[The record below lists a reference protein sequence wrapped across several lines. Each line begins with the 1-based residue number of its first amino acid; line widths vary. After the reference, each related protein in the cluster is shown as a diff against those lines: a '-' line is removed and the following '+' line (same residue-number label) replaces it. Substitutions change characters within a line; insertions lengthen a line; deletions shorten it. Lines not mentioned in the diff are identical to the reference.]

1 QLTAVQRLQ
10 LLINELEEYEA
21 SKPSDKPTL
30 DQYIPWEEIERKRRL
45 RNWLLQVQH
54 EALQE
59 GDLPPSP
66 NLSLFNGDEGITME
80 QLDSMFSSFHSYMVF
95 IPPPK
100 ELQTPTSNTIAQA
113 GDKPTTLVYQRRPPG
128 SSSRHPK
135 KGRGRHQKAASS
147 TTKHPDRIILFHG
160 EEAKPLP
167 EPQIRADSYIFD
179 PSDEEGG
186 LPDKASQSEDK
197 NSSPFAPSNEPDNVP
212 PLPNEKLLAPIS
224 QKKPVKSKELSGS
237 SSREFS
243 HLDQIRSEADD
254 KILQQLQSL
263 PPLCLLSFGRS
274 GPARVVS
281 ISSTEASLF
290 GIFNFISG
298 ILSLTRYCLA
308 KLAFQPS
315 NTLFSCGHPQ
325 FSRLPTLAH
334 LSNLEIIGFSIALQS
349 FKSLGPGRLNLTG
362 VHPVPNIGD
371 KIHPTLLLDSHA
383 KGRSG
388 MLLQRLSNNFNG
400 RRVCGVCQC
409 RYSTN
414 KEFPAAIISK
424 MWGWL
429 RLCRPSY
436 TMLRGSTNLQGRR
449 AAFVRIRHSVCPGKE
464 ISSKKKL
471 LARQSWRVNCGYN
484 FSIQV
489 PYQVMKTRSK
499 AQRMHGTSSF
509 GFGFGAHPVGGI
521 C

>member
-1 QLTAVQRLQ
+1 MAAEAPQQLTAVQRLQ
-10 LLINELEEYEA
+10 LLINELEEYEV
-21 SKPSDKPTL
+21 SEPSNKPTL

-66 NLSLFNGDEGITME
+66 NLSLFNADEEITME
-80 QLDSMFSSFHSYMVF
+80 QLDSMFSSFHCYMVF

-128 SSSRHPK
+128 NSNRHTK
-135 KGRGRHQKAASS
+135 KSRGRHQKEASS
-147 TTKHPDRIILFHG
+147 TTKQPDKIILFHG

-186 LPDKASQSEDK
+186 LSDKVPQSGDK
-197 NSSPFAPSNEPDNVP
+197 NLSPYASSNESDNVP

-224 QKKPVKSKELSGS
+224 QKKPIKSKEPSGS
-237 SSREFS
+237 SSRESS
-243 HLDQIRSEADD
+243 HLDQIRSEADG

-263 PPLCLLSFGRS
+263 PVNITICSLKQEQSVRRLKTFVVTHQRKERRKNARKAAKPILFYKGELILPTYTGDDFGWEDRSNNQLESIQEMADMPEKIKEMCRKQKIPQPLCLLSFGRS

-281 ISSTEASLF
+281 ISDMGASLF

-298 ILSLTRYCLA
+298 ISILTRYCLA

-334 LSNLEIIGFSIALQS
+334 FSNLEVTGFSVAL
-349 FKSLGPGRLNLTG
+349 
-362 VHPVPNIGD
+362 
-371 KIHPTLLLDSHA
+371 
-383 KGRSG
+383 
-388 MLLQRLSNNFNG
+388 
-400 RRVCGVCQC
+400 
-409 RYSTN
+409 
-414 KEFPAAIISK
+414 
-424 MWGWL
+424 
-429 RLCRPSY
+429 
-436 TMLRGSTNLQGRR
+436 
-449 AAFVRIRHSVCPGKE
+449 
-464 ISSKKKL
+464 
-471 LARQSWRVNCGYN
+471 
-484 FSIQV
+484 
-489 PYQVMKTRSK
+489 
-499 AQRMHGTSSF
+499 
-509 GFGFGAHPVGGI
+509 
-521 C
+521 